1 MRAPCIIVCLL
12 LGAVSAKTVIQQAHD
27 LHATTFTSLVAK
39 AGLSHQLSSQ
49 GQINMSKFVNICIYT
64 YTHGC
69 VSIVRHLILHK
80 IE

>member
-49 GQINMSKFVNICIYT
+49 GQINLFFFVYVKICKYMHIYAW
-64 YTHGC
+64 
-69 VSIVRHLILHK
+69 VRIDSPTAR
-80 IE
+80 

>member
-49 GQINMSKFVNICIYT
+49 GQMNLFFFVYVKICKYMHIYAW
-64 YTHGC
+64 
-69 VSIVRHLILHK
+69 VRIDSPTAR
-80 IE
+80 